1 MKILLAIIFTG
12 FAWISYAQTHSLNGD
27 ILSKVGTPMVSGSV
41 VLLSPSD
48 STMQSFGITNK
59 QGHFEIKNIKKGDY
73 ILQIS
78 FIGFETLY
86 RRITIPVQDNNL
98 GAIEMESNP
107 VDIQEVTVV
116 REYVPISLRHDT
128 VEFNAAAFKVKPD
141 AVAEDLLKK
150 LPGVEVDRAG
160 NIKAM
165 GEDVKKLFV
174 DGKEFF
180 GNDPKVATKNV
191 PADAI
196 DKVQFYDRKTEEAM
210 FTGIDDGSRQ
220 KVVNLKLREDKK
232 NGVFGNLMAGAGT
245 GEHWQGNAKAYRFSD
260 KMQLAALGMAN
271 NVNQSGFSIGDYL
284 HFSGGMGNMSNGG
297 GSAQI
302 RISSDG
308 SFPLNF
314 GEPVAGLNSSGAA
327 GANFSY
333 STSPNN
339 RVFLSYLGNESTK
352 QLEQSTKSWNYT
364 SDKSFLQDESLSE
377 RDKNSGH
384 TLNFGLRS
392 RIDSTKNIVIDGN
405 ISISNGNNNR
415 SSQVNSTENLALVNF
430 LDNLTS
436 NNSNGISGNMDGSYI
451 KKLNK
456 GKTIFKLSGNLSVS
470 SQATKNLINTQT
482 GLYNNNILNKTGINQ
497 FQNNNSDFL
506 NWSAGT
512 TLIQKLGNRIYL
524 EPEILLGSDIE
535 SLSRSQGFP
544 LLNNF
549 VVDSLSPEFQKK
561 YSWFRPKISLIRNT
575 AKTKLTLGMELE
587 DGKLEN
593 TLNNSGLGNRNYLNY
608 LPFASWEYEYQ
619 TGRRMSAV
627 FSSKVNAP
635 SVTQLLPVGNNLNPL
650 AVYYGNPNLMPET
663 QRRINFN
670 WFVFDQ
676 FSFTSIVTSLSGA
689 TTKNKINWDR
699 TIDQNLRFVNRLT
712 NVKRDL
718 MINGNVDF
726 STPIRTLGIKVHVNF
741 DEGWNKGLNL
751 INKQEN
757 ENTNFKHRGSLSLD
771 NRKKDKW
778 DVSTGIEVSLTNSR
792 YSLQK
797 SLDNNYLNMSW
808 FGVVRFNP
816 SDKWNFEV
824 NSDIAKYTD
833 QSFGESLTIPVVNF
847 EISRFLL
854 KNKRGTLMLKG
865 FDLLDRNS
873 IVQRFSELNY
883 LREVRSNSIGRFI
896 MLSFTYRINKF
907 GGESKGIEIKMRR

>member
-12 FAWISYAQTHSLNGD
+12 LAWNAFAQSHSLSGE
-27 ILSKVGTPMVSGSV
+27 IFSKIGSPLASGSV
-41 VLLSPSD
+41 VLLSPAD

-59 QGHFEIKNIKKGDY
+59 QGHFDIKNIKKGDY

-78 FIGFETLY
+78 FLGFETLY
-86 RRITIPVQDNNL
+86 KKITIPVPDNNL
-98 GAIEMESNP
+98 GAIVMNSKP

-128 VEFNAAAFKVKPD
+128 VEFNAAAFKLKPD
-141 AVAEDLLKK
+141 AVTEDLLKK

-165 GEDVKKLFV
+165 GEDVKKLYV

-196 DKVQFYDRKTEEAM
+196 DKVQFYDRKSEEAL

-232 NGVFGNLMAGAGT
+232 NGVFGNLMAGGGT

-271 NVNQSGFSIGDYL
+271 NVNQSGFSFGDYL
-284 HFSGGMGNMSNGG
+284 NFGGGMGNMSNGG
-297 GSAQI
+297 GSSQI

-308 SFPLNF
+308 SFPINF
-314 GEPVAGLNSSGAA
+314 GEPVAGLNSSGAG

-333 STSPNN
+333 SKSPNN
-339 RVFLSYLGNESTK
+339 RIFVSYLGKESTK
-352 QLEQSTKSWNYT
+352 QLEQTTKSWNYT
-364 SDKSFLQDESLSE
+364 SDKSFFQDESLSE
-377 RDKNSGH
+377 TDRNTGH
-384 TLNFGLRS
+384 TFNFGLRS
-392 RIDSTKNIVIDGN
+392 RIDSTKNIVVDGN
-405 ISISNGNNNR
+405 ISLTNGHNNR
-415 SSQVNSTENLALVNF
+415 LSKNTSTENSELVNY

-436 NNSNGISGNMDGSYI
+436 NHSNRISGNTDGSYI
-451 KKLNK
+451 KKLKN
-456 GKTIFKLSGNLSVS
+456 GKSIFKVSGNLSIS
-470 SQATKNLINTQT
+470 HEAAKNLIDTQT
-482 GLYNNNILNKTGINQ
+482 GLYNNHILTETGVNK
-497 FQNNNSDFL
+497 FQNNASDFL

-512 TLIQKLGNRIYL
+512 SLLQKLGNRIYI
-524 EPEILLGSDIE
+524 EPEIVFGSDVE

-544 LLNNF
+544 ELNNF

-561 YSWFRPKISLIRNT
+561 YMWFRPKVSLIRNT
-575 AKTKLTLGMELE
+575 TKAKLTIGLEME
-587 DGKLEN
+587 DGNMSN
-593 TLNNSGLGNRNYLNY
+593 TLNNNSIGSRNYLNF
-608 LPFASWEYEYQ
+608 LPFASWDYEYQ
-619 TGRRMSAV
+619 PGRRLAAG
-627 FSSKVNAP
+627 FSSSVNAP

-650 AVYYGNPNLMPET
+650 AVYYGNPNLKPET
-663 QRRINFN
+663 QQRINLH

-676 FSFTSIVTSLSGA
+676 FSFTSFVATLSGT

-699 TIDQNLRFVNRLT
+699 TINQNLSFVNTLT
-712 NVKRDL
+712 NVKNDAK
-718 MINGNVDF
+718 INGNFDF
-726 STPIRTLGIKVHVNF
+726 SSPIRKLGIKVHVNF

-757 ENTNFKHRGSLSLD
+757 ENTNFTHRGSLSFD

-797 SLDNNYLNMSW
+797 SLNNNYLNMSW
-808 FGVVRFNP
+808 FGVARFNP
-816 SDKWNFEV
+816 NDKWNFEV
-824 NSDIAKYTD
+824 NGDIAKYTD

-847 EISRFLL
+847 EISRFIL
-854 KNKRGTLMLKG
+854 KNKRGTLTLRG

-873 IVQRFSELNY
+873 IIQRFSELNY
-883 LREVRSNSIGRFI
+883 LREVRSNSIGRFVL
-896 MLSFTYRINKF
+896 LSFTYRLNKF
-907 GGESKGIEIKMRR
+907 GGESKGVVINMRR